1 MVDNLIDESWLK
13 KELVKWKITLKK
25 LTRTKVRD
33 KDVVTERIFM
43 RNRIE

>member
-25 LTRTKVRD
+25 LTKTKVRD
-33 KDVVTERIFM
+33 KDIVIVKEYL
-43 RNRIE
+43 